1 MPDGCNIHEE
11 KARTNVKFLLERV
24 CGRTEV
30 CIIVRTAALAAVL
43 ASVLASVFVAV
54 LVAAATRAAETLTPV
69 PSRRSQTSA
78 AQGASV
84 SRIAVLALTTHGG
97 TLGVLTTAVARSE
110 EERQASAQRPLCAS
124 TTLPPQ
130 CPSMSRRWP
139 NGVAWMAALARL
151 PRWRWPMCACCP
163 QPHYPQPCSPLACSP
178 LCARRDRGL
187 QSHRRRSWGGWR

>member
-1 MPDGCNIHEE
+1 M
-11 KARTNVKFLLERV
+11 
-24 CGRTEV
+24 CGRTGV

-97 TLGVLTTAVARSE
+97 AGVLTTAVAKVKRKGRHRHSGHCVHQRRCRHSARRE
-110 EERQASAQRPLCAS
+110 PSMAQRCR
-124 TTLPPQ
+124 
-130 CPSMSRRWP
+130 MD
-139 NGVAWMAALARL
+139 AALARL
-151 PRWRWPMCACCP
+151 PRWRWPILHAAHNHTTHNHAPWHAPRCVRGGTVV
-163 QPHYPQPCSPLACSP
+163 CSRIGVAHGEAGVRAGVRIWS
-178 LCARRDRGL
+178 
-187 QSHRRRSWGGWR
+187 RRSRIRAPGY